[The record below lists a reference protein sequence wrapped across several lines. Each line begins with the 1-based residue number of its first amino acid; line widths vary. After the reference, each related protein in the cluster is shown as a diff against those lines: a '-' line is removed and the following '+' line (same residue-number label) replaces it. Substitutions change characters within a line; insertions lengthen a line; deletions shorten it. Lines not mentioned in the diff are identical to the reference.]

1 MRLKTSLF
9 AAGIAAFALFGAA
22 PAFAADEPSD
32 QPAPGDCW
40 AAPAPA
46 APAEGVVAPEEG
58 GAGVPEECVE
68 PEPGVEAPSEAPSP
82 GEGVP
87 AEPDP
92 APDPVAPEAAPAPPV
107 EQDPNYTG

>member
-68 PEPGVEAPSEAPSP
+68 PEPAPSEAPSP

-87 AEPDP
+87 AEPAP

>member
-22 PAFAADEPSD
+22 PAFAAEEPSVPPS
-32 QPAPGDCW
+32 QGDCP

-58 GAGVPEECVE
+58 GAGLPEECAE
-68 PEPGVEAPSEAPSP
+68 PAPGVEAPSEEPSP
-82 GEGVP
+82 SEGASV
-87 AEPDP
+87 

-107 EQDPNYTG
+107 ERDPNYTG